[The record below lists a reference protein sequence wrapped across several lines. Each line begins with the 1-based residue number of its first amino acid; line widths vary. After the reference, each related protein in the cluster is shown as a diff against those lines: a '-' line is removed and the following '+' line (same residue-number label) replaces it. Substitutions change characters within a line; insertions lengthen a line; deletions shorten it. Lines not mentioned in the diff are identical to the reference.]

1 MLRKAAQVSDLCN
14 SKYQPPRDG
23 IKKGAQAVIFCFQIC
38 NNRKKLLLS
47 ARFYEKNENR
57 GGNQRSPEEKRK
69 ASMEEAQKILDQIF
83 ETTSMMKGQVKL
95 LLTRAGKMTN

>member
-14 SKYQPPRDG
+14 SKYQPLEMELK
-23 IKKGAQAVIFCFQIC
+23 ISSSCFQIC

-83 ETTSMMKGQVKL
+83 ETTSMMKGQVYL